1 MPESKKDAI
10 VPTAGALSWGAV
22 TGRAPTTEIVPAA
35 KPAAPVTTGD
45 GMVTQE
51 GRILHHGELRT
62 VTRQEE
68 IAARYGLDVHNDY
81 ERKGADQ
88 IEAIDRVAEAW
99 AKHRFQRVERPEFH
113 KANEAVN
120 TVAADLHNVGSLIG
134 NILFGD

>member
-22 TGRAPTTEIVPAA
+22 TGRSAPTEIVQAPKAA
-35 KPAAPVTTGD
+35 VAVSAD
-45 GMVTQE
+45 GMVSQD
-51 GRILHHGELRT
+51 GRILKHGELRA
-62 VTRQEE
+62 VSRQEE
-68 IAARYGLDVHNDY
+68 IVAQYGLDVKDDY
-81 ERKGADQ
+81 QRKGADQ

-99 AKHRFQRVERPEFH
+99 ARHRFQRVERPEFH
-113 KANEAVN
+113 NAKEAVN